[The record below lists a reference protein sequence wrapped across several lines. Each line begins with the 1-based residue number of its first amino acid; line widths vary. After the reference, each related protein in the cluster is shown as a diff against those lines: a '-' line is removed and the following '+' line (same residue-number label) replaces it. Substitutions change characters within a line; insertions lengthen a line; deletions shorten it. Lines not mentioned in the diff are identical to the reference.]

1 MRYCSLLILLTV
13 LSAACSSSSNLPT
26 APSAAGD
33 ATALTADQLAGTW
46 QLHSMQ
52 AAGGTQQARPA
63 GAAYTLTFNAD
74 RVSTR
79 VDCNQCSGG
88 YSIVESTL
96 TIAELM
102 ACTRAACPTM
112 AFEQAYTTL
121 LAGQH
126 VITIVDNVMMLTS
139 PRGELRFTR

>member
-1 MRYCSLLILLTV
+1 MRHGTILVLLTF

-26 APSAAGD
+26 SPSAGGGSAS
-33 ATALTADQLAGTW
+33 LTADQLAGTW
-46 QLHSMQ
+46 QLHSIQ
-52 AAGGTQQARPA
+52 AAGRGQQARPA
-63 GAAYTLTFNAD
+63 GAAYTLTFSAD

-88 YSIVESTL
+88 YRITGSTL

-121 LAGQH
+121 LGGQH
-126 VITIVDNVMMLTS
+126 AITIVDNVMMLTS